1 MRQPKGFLGSQSGSL
16 LALVLAVSL
25 GISGCIENP
34 FREEIKSNWTIEEAR
49 QWDEY
54 PLFWLGQKY
63 EGFPLTAI
71 RREPVIELIY
81 GTGVYHDSTSWSAPI
96 AIRIEPQCSSPPEHS
111 YWERYYVPPEG
122 YTVFKTH
129 IAGLDAYLVSDGGK
143 NETLFFWT
151 GGAVVIMNS
160 DREELNVHQIAK
172 DLIPITQESAT
183 GSGPL
188 PTPIPTQC
196 FIP

>member
-1 MRQPKGFLGSQSGSL
+1 MSQGRDFLGSQLGP
-16 LALVLAVSL
+16 LALVLTVSM

-34 FREEIKSNWTIEEAR
+34 FREEVESNWTIEEAR
-49 QWDEY
+49 QWDKY
-54 PLFWLGQKY
+54 PLFWLGENY
-63 EGFPLTAI
+63 EGLPLTAV
-71 RREPVIELIY
+71 RDQPVVEFFY

-96 AIRIEPQCSSPPEHS
+96 AIRIEHQCSHPPEKS

-122 YTVFKTH
+122 YTVVRTQT
-129 IAGLDAYLVSDGGK
+129 AGLDAYLISGGDG

-151 GGAVVIMNS
+151 GGSVVILHS
-160 DREELNVHQIAK
+160 EREKLSIHQIAD
-172 DLIPITQESAT
+172 DLIPISQDPTARSEA
-183 GSGPL
+183 L